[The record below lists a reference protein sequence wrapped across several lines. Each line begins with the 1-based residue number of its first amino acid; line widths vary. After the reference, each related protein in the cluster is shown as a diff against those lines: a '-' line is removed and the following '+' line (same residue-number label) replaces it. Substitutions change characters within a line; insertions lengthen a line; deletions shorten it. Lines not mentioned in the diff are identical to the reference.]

1 MHKNIAIE
9 RVRVLGSISVLIQ
22 TWADKRGGFE
32 KECTDAVLT
41 ATTLFEGI
49 DNGADLQTLS
59 EPKADLA
66 TKKESLLDK
75 LDGLVLKLK
84 EFHADV
90 LCATTVF

>member
-22 TWADKRGGFE
+22 TMSDKRGGFE
-32 KECTDAVLT
+32 TECTDAVAM